1 MSPSKKACTRG
12 NKNRRMWRGRRG
24 GAPEPTAS
32 PRASS
37 NGDVLP
43 PVKFASALPVLRPA
57 LQPPGRRT
65 GAQAKA
71 FGCFPPRC
79 SGHDGFDNT
88 LSQVIR
94 IGLRLNWSSQNP
106 DSVPHDSLTHTQWES
121 SIQLRGKHYRK
132 LKRARITAYA
142 DFQLAQKCICGPHSS
157 GDIASP
163 LPNWPRC
170 HEERRIHPIGGCLPK
185 AFCPMYRRTR
195 SCWKSALAGVL
206 GRGLLLRATC
216 VMHVVDIG
224 KVRAECLNA
233 HWFMSLDDAGENA
246 RLGVETTT
254 RSDLTARSATKPRL
268 ARKRPAARS
277 KDGEQFSGESPAAWS
292 KDGEQSKGKPPQAR
306 CGSRKRGRPA
316 S

>member
-233 HWFMSLDDAGENA
+233 HWFMSLDDAGRKCEAWRRNYNEE
-246 RLGVETTT
+246 RPH
-254 RSDLTARSATKPRL
+254 SAIGNKAPTGSKKAGSPVQGWGAVLWRKPSSLVQGWGAVQRE
-268 ARKRPAARS
+268 AAS
-277 KDGEQFSGESPAAWS
+277 S
-292 KDGEQSKGKPPQAR
+292 
-306 CGSRKRGRPA
+306 
-316 S
+316 